1 MKPFSVVT
9 RSPLQTHN
17 WGRKLGRLLAGG
29 EIIGLS
35 GELGSGKSCFV
46 RGMAEG
52 LEVGKEAWIRS
63 PTFTLINEHQGRLP
77 LYHIDL
83 YRVESRREME
93 ELDLPGYLFSDGVS
107 VIEWFE
113 HLPAEEVEEHLRVA
127 FAHANGN
134 KRKLTFT
141 AHGERYDKIIA
152 GLRVKGS
159 KIRNSNFEIRNL
171 GGEEGRAR
179 MALIVQKYGG
189 TSVGTVERI
198 KDVAKKV
205 AAAKQQGNDVVVVV
219 SAMAGETNRL
229 VALAQQLSESPDER
243 ECDVLLASGEQV
255 SSSLLSLAIQNLGCR
270 ARSFLGHQVRIET
283 DKAYGKAR
291 IKSIDSTRIK
301 RALKEG
307 EIVVVAGFQGV
318 DEEDNITTLGRG
330 GSDTS
335 AVAMAAAL
343 KAKVCEIYTDVEGV
357 FTTDPSVCPEAKKLN
372 RISFE
377 EMIEMASTG
386 AKVLQIRS
394 VELAMKFAVPIHVRS
409 SFNEA
414 EGTWVVEEDEG
425 MDEVLVSGVTYD
437 KNEAKI
443 TLLKVPD
450 RPGLAAQ
457 IFSSIAEAD
466 IVVDMI
472 IQNASEDG
480 TTDLTFT
487 VPKSDYKKAVSLIE
501 KSVAG
506 IQARGVKVDPDIAK
520 VSIVGVGMRTHA
532 GVAAKMFQILAREGI
547 NIEMISTSEI
557 KISVVIDEKQTERAV
572 RALHK
577 AFIEK
582 QGNL

>member
-1 MKPFSVVT
+1 MV
-9 RSPLQTHN
+9 
-17 WGRKLGRLLAGG
+17 
-29 EIIGLS
+29 
-35 GELGSGKSCFV
+35 
-46 RGMAEG
+46 
-52 LEVGKEAWIRS
+52 
-63 PTFTLINEHQGRLP
+63 
-77 LYHIDL
+77 
-83 YRVESRREME
+83 
-93 ELDLPGYLFSDGVS
+93 
-107 VIEWFE
+107 
-113 HLPAEEVEEHLRVA
+113 
-127 FAHANGN
+127 
-134 KRKLTFT
+134 
-141 AHGERYDKIIA
+141 
-152 GLRVKGS
+152 
-159 KIRNSNFEIRNL
+159 
-171 GGEEGRAR
+171 
-179 MALIVQKYGG
+179 VQKYGG

-198 KDVAKKV
+198 KHVARKV
-205 AAAKQQGNDVVVVV
+205 VEAKRQGNEVVVVV

-229 VALAQQLSESPDER
+229 LALAHQVSALPDER
-243 ECDVLLASGEQV
+243 ERDVLLASGEQV
-255 SSSLLSLAIQNLGCR
+255 SSSLLSLAIRDLGLP

-291 IKSIDSTRIK
+291 IKSIDSTRIR
-301 RALKEG
+301 RALKNG

-357 FTTDPSVCPEAKKLN
+357 FTTDPNICPKAKKLG

-394 VELAMKFAVPIHVRS
+394 VELAKKLAVPVHVRS

-414 EGTWVVEEDEG
+414 EGTWVVEEEES

-437 KNEAKI
+437 KDEAKI

-457 IFSSIAEAD
+457 IFSPIAEAN

-487 VPKSDYKKAVSLIE
+487 VPKADYKKAMSLVE
-501 KSVAG
+501 KTAAA
-506 IQARGVKVDPDIAK
+506 IRAEGVRVDPDIAK
-520 VSIVGVGMRTHA
+520 ISIVGVGMRTHA
-532 GVAAKMFQILAREGI
+532 GVAARMFQVLAREGI

-557 KISVVIDEKQTERAV
+557 KISVVIHEKHMERAV
-572 RALHK
+572 RALHE